1 MGPGIARSTYGG
13 QIFFRTGQVPDLWSD
28 PLLDEARDD
37 AERLLFG
44 AVRFS
49 PEHFVAYLAASAPSP
64 RMKEY
69 ARLHGKKIIFLP
81 LSSFSRSTLQKL
93 RRFHVLNGKPV
104 RSYARQFI
112 R

>member
-1 MGPGIARSTYGG
+1 MLRLVFAG
-13 QIFFRTGQVPDLWSD
+13 
-28 PLLDEARDD
+28 
-37 AERLLFG
+37 AEC
-44 AVRFS
+44 S
-49 PEHFVAYLAASAPSP
+49 PEHFIAYLAASAPTP

-69 ARLHGKKIIFLP
+69 TRRQGKKIIYLP